1 MCQWQVARYVF
12 ESLLL
17 QLCVVIGKRSSVL
30 TSFLLAMSTS
40 NDYVLY
46 RETVR

>member
-1 MCQWQVARYVF
+1 MF

-17 QLCVVIGKRSSVL
+17 LQVCIVISKRSSLL